1 MKRVLAIIASIIL
14 ASTIAACSSS
24 ITPASPSD
32 ALPTATSAAGTA
44 EPVIME
50 PVATAQPTAG
60 NQQVYAAFRDALE
73 NLIQNR
79 VLPDGMPSDEQD
91 STTPSRFAVY
101 DVDGDGQD
109 ELILLNNTETTAGT
123 SGYVFGYEEGTEGLQ
138 TELLEYVDLTFYD
151 NGFVKA
157 GWSHNQGLAGD
168 HFWPY
173 NLLQYDASIDCYRP
187 YYIVDAWDKEYGGA
201 NEQGE
206 TYPTEIDKSNAG
218 IVYFIMPG
226 MEYDNSNPVDQS
238 EYTAW
243 VDQTIG
249 GANELQLQYFDLT
262 KENVARL
269 GSMS

>member
-1 MKRVLAIIASIIL
+1 MKRVLTIIISVAL
-14 ASTIAACSSS
+14 MGTVAACGSV
-24 ITPASPSD
+24 TPASPSD
-32 ALPTATSAAGTA
+32 AMPTATLAASPA
-44 EPVIME
+44 EPVTIE
-50 PVATAQPTAG
+50 PAVTAQPTAG
-60 NQQVYAAFRDALE
+60 NQQRYAAFSDALE

-79 VLPDGMPSDEQD
+79 VLPDGTPSDEQD

-109 ELILLNNTETTAGT
+109 ELILLNNTMSMAGT
-123 SGYVFGYEEGTEGLQ
+123 SGYVFDYEEGSEGLQ

-151 NGFVKA
+151 NGLVKA

-187 YYIVDAWDKEYGGA
+187 YYIVDAWDKAYGEA

-243 VDQTIG
+243 LNQQIG
-249 GANELQLQYFDLT
+249 DAKELQLSYLDLT
-262 KENVARL
+262 VENVALLR
-269 GSMS
+269 SMS

>member
-1 MKRVLAIIASIIL
+1 MKRVLTIIISVAL
-14 ASTIAACSSS
+14 MGTVAACGSV
-24 ITPASPSD
+24 TPASPSD
-32 ALPTATSAAGTA
+32 AMPTATSAASPA
-44 EPVIME
+44 EPVTIE
-50 PVATAQPTAG
+50 PAVTAQPTAG
-60 NQQVYAAFRDALE
+60 NQQRYAAFSDALE

-79 VLPDGMPSDEQD
+79 VLPDGTPSDEQD

-109 ELILLNNTETTAGT
+109 ELILLNNTMSMAGT
-123 SGYVFGYEEGTEGLQ
+123 SGYVFDFEEGSEGLQ

-151 NGFVKA
+151 NGLVKA

-187 YYIVDAWDKEYGGA
+187 YYIVDAWDKAYGEA
-201 NEQGE
+201 NEQGKPF
-206 TYPTEIDKSNAG
+206 PTEIDKSNAG

-226 MEYDNSNPVDQS
+226 MEYDHSNPVDQS

-243 VDQTIG
+243 LNQQIG
-249 GANELQLQYFDLT
+249 DAKELQLSYLDLT
-262 KENVARL
+262 VENVALLR
-269 GSMS
+269 SMS